1 MLNYRPNITKNSPD
15 NDINVQSPER
25 KRARRGAAP
34 STMALHPK
42 LETSEDNSLAIGAD
56 IKESKKK
63 GTAFQGDGGISL
75 IGQTRLDI
83 LTPNISKSIDSGPAV
98 EAHLEFMQTDKNQE
112 HSQKMK
118 DPSPTDCFD
127 SLRPVH

>member
-1 MLNYRPNITKNSPD
+1 M
-15 NDINVQSPER
+15 
-25 KRARRGAAP
+25 
-34 STMALHPK
+34 
-42 LETSEDNSLAIGAD
+42 
-56 IKESKKK
+56 KESKKK
-63 GTAFQGDGGISL
+63 GTAFQGDSGISL

-83 LTPNISKSIDSGPAV
+83 LAPNIQKSIDSGPAI
-98 EAHLEFMQTDKNQE
+98 EAQRNSLDDAHLEFMQTDKNQE

>member
-1 MLNYRPNITKNSPD
+1 MLNYRPNFTKNSSD

-34 STMALHPK
+34 STLVLNPK
-42 LETSEDNSLAIGAD
+42 LETSEENSLAVGAD

-63 GTAFQGDGGISL
+63 GTTFQGDGGISL

-83 LTPNISKSIDSGPAV
+83 LTPNISKSIDSGPPIEAQRNSLDD
-98 EAHLEFMQTDKNQE
+98 AHLEFMRTDKNQE
-112 HSQKMK
+112 HS
-118 DPSPTDCFD
+118 
-127 SLRPVH
+127 